1 MKIIINQC
9 YGGFEVREDIAKALG
24 YKWNDDEEL
33 RTDARLIKMIEDGE
47 NVNGDYADLMVVEVP
62 EGATD
67 WEFTEYDGAEG
78 ITYVLDG
85 KLNHL

>member
-47 NVNGDYADLMVVEVP
+47 NVNGD
-62 EGATD
+62 
-67 WEFTEYDGAEG
+67 
-78 ITYVLDG
+78 
-85 KLNHL
+85 